1 MFWRHKDAPS
11 PGYPEKGVEDLYAAG
26 TAAEWEQGKQE
37 EEDIHLAY
45 CEKIAGIQ
53 YQPESLQGMKETW
66 EHVLQFMAGK
76 LVKNKRFLKKAAVIL
91 TTNLRV
97 SNTRPLVK
105 DMLACLG
112 KGFVREGVGE
122 WPN

>member
-1 MFWRHKDAPS
+1 
-11 PGYPEKGVEDLYAAG
+11 
-26 TAAEWEQGKQE
+26 
-37 EEDIHLAY
+37 
-45 CEKIAGIQ
+45 
-53 YQPESLQGMKETW
+53 MKETW

-76 LVKNKRFLKKAAVIL
+76 LVKNKSFLKKVAVIL

-105 DMLACLG
+105 DMLAGLG

-122 WPN
+122 